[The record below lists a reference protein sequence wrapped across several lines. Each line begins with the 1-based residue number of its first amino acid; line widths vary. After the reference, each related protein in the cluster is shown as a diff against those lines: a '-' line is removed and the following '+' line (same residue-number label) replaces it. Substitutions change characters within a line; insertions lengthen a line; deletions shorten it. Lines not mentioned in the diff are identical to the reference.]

1 MVISSVYDFIYEAL
15 EFKKANE
22 NKAREN
28 LSALIRW
35 SENEGKKELE
45 FAKNLSKETYK
56 QERVTQEIIKNFEK
70 IKTSI
75 ESMRTLTIY
84 SITDEDNKLAIKAY
98 PCYFRSNT
106 DIILYL
112 LDREKTFIGQ
122 KTYLLFDEKRF
133 KAFED
138 FLFFIN
144 THLEKDAL

>member
-1 MVISSVYDFIYEAL
+1 MLEFSKKSRIIILGFAVLFVVISSVYDFIYEAL

-35 SENEGKKELE
+35 SENEDKKELE

-98 PCYFRSNT
+98 PCYF
-106 DIILYL
+106 
-112 LDREKTFIGQ
+112 
-122 KTYLLFDEKRF
+122 
-133 KAFED
+133 
-138 FLFFIN
+138 
-144 THLEKDAL
+144 

>member
-1 MVISSVYDFIYEAL
+1 MVISNVYDFIYEAL

-98 PCYFRSNT
+98 PCYF
-106 DIILYL
+106 
-112 LDREKTFIGQ
+112 
-122 KTYLLFDEKRF
+122 
-133 KAFED
+133 
-138 FLFFIN
+138 
-144 THLEKDAL
+144 